1 MPVDQ
6 VAPTINM
13 SKLLRQLGHRTG
25 QSRKVV
31 FYREPIYGK
40 DSYGVENTTIAV
52 NEIVVPEVQAYIR
65 TQISKDFVIQK
76 GGGNIIGSAL
86 IYLPRLN
93 TLKNFPNLD
102 QDNNVYFNE
111 IEGWD
116 KIIDKDRV
124 VYSVPTSGTAGWADE
139 PGDLVFSSDG
149 ESITISGSGPTVKA
163 DYTHTSTQNI
173 LESDRI
179 AFQLKASGSVTFSAV
194 TVYDT
199 NTSSDNSLV
208 YQIASDITIPSGS
221 WYTIDLPF
229 LSGTTATSS
238 YLNGARSSYTI
249 TSGNTFKFT
258 DSFKRLR
265 FKFDDLDTGEAVY
278 MKGVKFYK
286 STEWSVHSVRD
297 YTDEYMCLECVRT
310 AGKRDS
316 RRRAYA

>member
-40 DSYGVENTTIAV
+40 DSYGVENTTV
-52 NEIVVPEVQAYIR
+52 VVDEIVVPEVQAYIR

-76 GGGNIIGSAL
+76 GGGNIVGSAL

-102 QDNNVYFNE
+102 QDNNIYFNE

-124 VYSVPTSGTAGWADE
+124 VYSVPTSGEAGWTASA
-139 PGDLVFSSDG
+139 GSLVSDG
-149 ESITISGSGPTVKA
+149 ESVDTTFTGNGNVTYTTTAKNTLEADRLQFQIYGSGGVQLNNTRVYHGNTTSGTLDINNTNFALTDNTWLTV
-163 DYTHTSTQNI
+163 D
-173 LESDRI
+173 
-179 AFQLKASGSVTFSAV
+179 V
-194 TVYDT
+194 
-199 NTSSDNSLV
+199 
-208 YQIASDITIPSGS
+208 
-221 WYTIDLPF
+221 PF
-229 LSGTTATSS
+229 LSGTA
-238 YLNGARSSYTI
+238 
-249 TSGNTFKFT
+249 SGSIYQGGSRASVTFTPAASFDYEDDFRT
-258 DSFKRLR
+258 FRIEYSADSG
-265 FKFDDLDTGEAVY
+265 DTLKIRNIKY
-278 MKGVKFYK
+278 YK